1 MKQKKRKINYK
12 RIIIFL
18 LIICIIGAFI
28 YGLFTFPI
36 KNIYVKDNIYL
47 TDQEI
52 IDLAEINNY
61 PSFVSTTKSKIK
73 KKLLKNPI
81 IKSVN
86 ITKKI
91 SGTIILTV
99 EENRPLFF
107 DSLSNKYVLSNAKPT
122 DKVFFVPIL
131 INSMPKEIYEKMIKA
146 LDKIEDVVLL
156 KLSEIEYS
164 KTEHDLERFKITT
177 TDEIKIFVNIRN
189 FEDINYYNK
198 LLSSLE
204 GKKGTWYL
212 DYGDYF
218 VAD

>member
-1 MKQKKRKINYK
+1 MKQKKRKVNYK
-12 RIIIFL
+12 RILLFL
-18 LIICIIGAFI
+18 LIICIIGLFI

-47 TDQEI
+47 NDQEI

-61 PSFVSTTKSKIK
+61 PSLISTTKSKIK
-73 KKLLKNPI
+73 KRLLKNPI

-91 SGTIILTV
+91 SGTIIIRV
-99 EENRPLFF
+99 EEYRPLFF
-107 DSLSNKYVLSNAKPT
+107 DSLSNKYVLSNTKTT

-177 TDEIKIFVNIRN
+177 TDQIKIFVNIRN